1 VVVLLVLARNSLHG
15 FATVFPMVG
24 VIAVYESRY
33 SLWTIG
39 RQIPVIMV
47 TLASLMAVAYLTQN
61 LWGLPLALVAGWS
74 VFLPL
79 FAVITIQMWSTK
91 KWKTEQTVNRI

>member
-1 VVVLLVLARNSLHG
+1 
-15 FATVFPMVG
+15 MVG

-47 TLASLMAVAYLTQN
+47 SMGSMMAVAYLTQTQ
-61 LWGLPLALVAGWS
+61 WGLPSGLIAGWS
-74 VFLPL
+74 AFLAVFGLLNLHRWLHVRRAARP
-79 FAVITIQMWSTK
+79 AVI
-91 KWKTEQTVNRI
+91 R